1 LVLGSVVTRDET
13 AALRV
18 LCERNMKYNNEVY
31 VCYAD
36 YGSVDWIK
44 LMTILQNIGVDWRD
58 RKLNWNICN
67 KQIAYVRI
75 GVDLSTAYT
84 IGRR

>member
-1 LVLGSVVTRDET
+1 MTRDET
-13 AALRV
+13 AALHV

-36 YGSVDWIK
+36 YEKAFDRVDWIK

-58 RKLNWNICN
+58 RKLIWNICN

>member
-1 LVLGSVVTRDET
+1 
-13 AALRV
+13 
-18 LCERNMKYNNEVY
+18 
-31 VCYAD
+31 
-36 YGSVDWIK
+36 
-44 LMTILQNIGVDWRD
+44 MTILQNIGVDWRD
-58 RKLNWNICN
+58 RKLIWNICN